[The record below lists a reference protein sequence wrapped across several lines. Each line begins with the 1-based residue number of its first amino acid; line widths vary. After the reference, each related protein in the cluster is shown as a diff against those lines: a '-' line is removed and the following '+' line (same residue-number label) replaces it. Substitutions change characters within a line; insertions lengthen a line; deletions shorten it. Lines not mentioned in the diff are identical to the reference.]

1 MRVKNSQKGFTLI
14 EILVAM
20 LVGGMLLSGLVV
32 AIFQTFGI
40 TSRSSTQITA
50 LEEVRNVAYWISKD
64 VRMSDNTS
72 LVYGVEED
80 GVDLFWTSWYDDN
93 SELSPVDYHSEFK
106 FVGGG
111 VERELKKGGVS
122 IDITTKGKYIS
133 DIEFSLQGSI
143 IVVTITS
150 SPEGRPETAEQKT
163 YYMYL
168 QPKENPVR

>member
-64 VRMSDNTS
+64 VRMTDNTS
-72 LVYGVEED
+72 LVYGIEED
-80 GVDLFWTSWYDDN
+80 GVDLRWTSWYDSDP
-93 SELSPVDYHSEFK
+93 LSPTYQQLIPVDYHSEFK
-106 FVGGG
+106 LVGGG
-111 VERELKKGGVS
+111 VERELKKRKRGEEEWES
-122 IDITTKGKYIS
+122 DITTKGKYIS
-133 DIEFSLQGSI
+133 DIEFSFQGSI

-150 SPEGRPETAEQKT
+150 SPEGRP
-163 YYMYL
+163 
-168 QPKENPVR
+168 